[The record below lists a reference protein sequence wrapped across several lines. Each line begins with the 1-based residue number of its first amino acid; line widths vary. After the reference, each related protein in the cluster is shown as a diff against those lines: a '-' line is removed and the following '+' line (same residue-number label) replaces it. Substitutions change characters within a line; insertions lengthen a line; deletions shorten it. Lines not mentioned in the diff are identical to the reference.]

1 MSKDDYEV
9 GFKRPPKHTRY
20 APGES
25 GNKGRKKKRPE
36 FQTEMVARI
45 RDEIVTIGGVPMT
58 AFEVAIRSTMN
69 ATIKRG
75 HPRDLKALLEILDKH
90 GAVPKGEAA
99 AESKAAADRVMSTIE
114 EHFNRVVD
122 IDPDD
127 VVALAKLKREEA
139 AIVMKCPNCSLPLRE
154 RWNQPERKALVE
166 RYGGTGL
173 QNDVDALKKVKE

>member
-36 FQTEMVARI
+36 FQAEMIARI
-45 RDEIVTIGGVPMT
+45 RDERVDVNGVSMT
-58 AFEVAIRSTMN
+58 LFEVAVRSVFSS
-69 ATIKRG
+69 TIKRG
-75 HPRDLKALLEILDKH
+75 RAGELNALFQLLERH
-90 GAVPKGEAA
+90 GAMPKGEAA

-114 EHFNRVVD
+114 EHFNRVLD

-127 VVALAKLKREEA
+127 VVALAKLKRDEA
-139 AIVMKCPNCSLPLRE
+139 AIVMKCPNCSPPLRE